1 MKSFFIVTS
10 YSISSFASDKISGWL
25 FIMQRNAAAYS
36 VQNAFTLIEYSLFA
50 LLIYLEIHNKR
61 VKKIILFLSFC
72 FYCTCIYNYIS
83 SPPHFDSLN
92 VTLESILIIAYCLY
106 FFFEQI
112 NIPRVTF
119 IYAFPQFWITA
130 GILIY
135 LASTFFLFM
144 QADSLSR
151 EARNGYWIIA
161 ILSQIMRNV
170 LFTIAFFSVNHKQK
184 SLNKFDNQSLYTEF

>member
-1 MKSFFIVTS
+1 MKSFFIITS
-10 YSISSFASDKISGWL
+10 YSISSFASDQISGWL
-25 FIMQRNAAAYS
+25 FVMDRSSAAYT

-61 VKKIILFLSFC
+61 VKKIVLFLSVG
-72 FYCTCIYNYIS
+72 FYCTCIYNYVS

-92 VTLESILIIAYCLY
+92 VTLESILIIAYCIY

-112 NIPRVTF
+112 NIPRITF

-144 QADSLSR
+144 QADSLTR
-151 EARNGYWIIA
+151 EARRGYWIIA
-161 ILSQIMRNV
+161 ILSQIIRNL
-170 LFTIAFFSVNHKQK
+170 LFIIAFLTKKHKEN
-184 SLNKFDNQSLYTEF
+184 SLDKFDNQSIYTEF

>member
-1 MKSFFIVTS
+1 MKSFFIITS
-10 YSISSFASDKISGWL
+10 YSIASFASDQISGWL
-25 FIMQRNAAAYS
+25 FVIDRSSAAYS

-61 VKKIILFLSFC
+61 VKKIVLFLSFS

-92 VTLESILIIAYCLY
+92 VTLESILIIAYCIY

-112 NIPRVTF
+112 NIPRITF

-144 QADSLSR
+144 QADSLTR
-151 EARNGYWIIA
+151 EARRGYWIIA
-161 ILSQIMRNV
+161 ILSQIIRNV
-170 LFTIAFFSVNHKQK
+170 LFIIAFLTKKHKEN
-184 SLNKFDNQSLYTEF
+184 SLDKFDNQSIYTEF